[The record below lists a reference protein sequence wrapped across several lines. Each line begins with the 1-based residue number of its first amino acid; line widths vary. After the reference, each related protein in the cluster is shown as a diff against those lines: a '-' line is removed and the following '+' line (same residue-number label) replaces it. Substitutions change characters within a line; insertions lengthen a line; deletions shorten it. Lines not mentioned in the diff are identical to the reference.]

1 MRAGSIRP
9 PGNSLGQQCLAGAR
23 WADQQHALGNARPE
37 TAIVLRILQEI
48 DDRDQLR
55 LGLIPRHIGERHT
68 GVLSTN
74 TLARLLPML
83 RNPPMPCF
91 SAKRRNRK
99 NQTPKKDT
107 AGRIHD
113 STSLSRALQHAGIG
127 YVVLR
132 QAIGKIGFD
141 PRCHDR
147 RLAPAVRRLQAPGHR
162 TIRHQHFGH
171 APSSSAFS
179 NSL

>member
-1 MRAGSIRP
+1 VGRP
-9 PGNSLGQQCLAGAR
+9 ATRPWECA
-23 WADQQHALGNARPE
+23 PE

-68 GVLSTN
+68 GVLFHEHLGAALTDVEKP
-74 TLARLLPML
+74 AHALLLGEAAEQEEPD
-83 RNPPMPCF
+83 
-91 SAKRRNRK
+91 AKEGYRWQDPR
-99 NQTPKKDT
+99 QHIAQP
-107 AGRIHD
+107 G
-113 STSLSRALQHAGIG
+113 ALQHAGIG